1 MSLGEQLKE
10 FFRPAAYLG
19 TNPITLAGAV
29 LATSS
34 AITLV
39 IFWIFSVFLGGSVN
53 PYLGLLLF
61 LILPGVFV
69 FGLVLIPV
77 GALWKRHKLVQAGE
91 IPKIYPRFDFASRFV
106 RHAVGWVAGLT
117 VLNVFIFAA
126 ASYQGVEY

>member
-1 MSLGEQLKE
+1 MSLGEQLKA

-29 LATSS
+29 LTTSS

-77 GALWKRHKLVQAGE
+77 GAFGSGTSLCRPEKYQRSTRDS
-91 IPKIYPRFDFASRFV
+91 ISP
-106 RHAVGWVAGLT
+106 
-117 VLNVFIFAA
+117 A
-126 ASYQGVEY
+126 ASFVTRSVGSQDSPS